1 MLTRTTGRDFTKR
14 TEKKE
19 GELLTNLKALMLV
32 RIVGKKKS
40 TSGPTSRR
48 LSFVTHRLS
57 IDDTFPKSSAQCLSG
72 FSSENGRHSKENE
85 AQ

>member
-1 MLTRTTGRDFTKR
+1 MLTRTTGQDFTKR
-14 TEKKE
+14 TEKKKA
-19 GELLTNLKALMLV
+19 ELFTNLKAFMLV

-40 TSGPTSRR
+40 TSGPT
-48 LSFVTHRLS
+48 LIFVTRRLS